1 MDFLL
6 DVRLTDGPLFW
17 IAWAAGA
24 TGLVYLLWRRRAHWL
39 WQALAAFLGAAAV
52 VTVAHWLLLYVF
64 SAFPDS
70 LPLEVLAWAVPAVS
84 ALILWVMRLPGVAW
98 RSRVTATIS
107 LLAVVLLSAIQIN
120 AYFGLSRTVGDL
132 LGTAVARIPP
142 LEAELMRQPGG
153 KLPGSIHDWN
163 PQRQISDGGV
173 FRTAHIPGTR
183 SGFSSRD
190 AYVYLPPAYLAAD
203 RPALPV
209 LVLFSGQPGSPAD
222 WLTGGAL
229 GGQMDRFAAQHGGL
243 APVVVVVD
251 PNGSASGN
259 SLCMDSQIAQ
269 ADTFLSQDVP
279 DWIGRTLD
287 VENNHQQWAVGGFSF
302 GATCALQMVTRHP
315 EVYNSAIAFSSE
327 REPALAKE
335 RQKTIEAAFGG
346 NGPAFEAETPLSIMA
361 RERFEANAV
370 YFGAGER
377 DPEFVEYLGELSAA
391 ARRAGFAVQT
401 KLTANTGHSWETPAT
416 GLPDAL
422 DFMAQRWGIQ

>member
-1 MDFLL
+1 MDFLS
-6 DVRLTDGPLFW
+6 DVRLTDGPLLW

-24 TGLVYLLWRRRAHWL
+24 AGLVYLLWRRRAHWL
-39 WQALAAFLGAAAV
+39 WQVPAAFLGAAA
-52 VTVAHWLLLYVF
+52 TVGIVHWLLLYVF

-70 LPLEVLAWAVPAVS
+70 LPLEVLAWAVPAVA
-84 ALILWVMRLPGVAW
+84 ALILWLMRLPGVAW
-98 RSRVTATIS
+98 RSRITATIS

-142 LEAELMRQPGG
+142 LETELMRQPGG
-153 KLPGSIHDWN
+153 KPPGSIHDWN
-163 PQRQISDGGV
+163 PNGQLSDGGV
-173 FRTAHIPGTR
+173 LRTAYI
-183 SGFSSRD
+183 
-190 AYVYLPPAYLAAD
+190 YLPPAYLATD

-209 LVLFSGQPGSPAD
+209 LVLFSGQPGGPAD

-229 GGQMDRFAAQHGGL
+229 RVQMDRFAARHGGL

-259 SLCMDSQIAQ
+259 TLCMDSQIAQ

-287 VENNHQQWAVGGFSF
+287 VENSHGQWAVGGFSF

-315 EVYNSAIAFSSE
+315 DVYNSAIAFSSE

-335 RQKTIEAAFGG
+335 RQKTIEASFGG
-346 NGPAFEAETPLSIMA
+346 DGPAFEAQTPLSIMG

-377 DPEFVEYLGELSAA
+377 DPEFVQYLGELSAA
-391 ARRAGFAVQT
+391 ARSAGFAVQT
-401 KLTANTGHSWETPAT
+401 KLVANTGHSWETPSK
-416 GLPDAL
+416 GMPDAL
-422 DFMAQRWGIQ
+422 DYMAQRWGIQ